1 MEGHVYKR
9 DISYRRTCH
18 FSPQFLLMF
27 ISCFDYIIFKN
38 YYIIALCCTMLHY
51 LFNILLSMIHPVQQ
65 SCLEY
70 LSMHWLLLSSSN
82 IQ

>member
-1 MEGHVYKR
+1 MFIRGTFLTGGHV
-9 DISYRRTCH
+9 ILVH
-18 FSPQFLLMF
+18 NFLLMF

-70 LSMHWLLLSSSN
+70 LSMHWLLLFSSN